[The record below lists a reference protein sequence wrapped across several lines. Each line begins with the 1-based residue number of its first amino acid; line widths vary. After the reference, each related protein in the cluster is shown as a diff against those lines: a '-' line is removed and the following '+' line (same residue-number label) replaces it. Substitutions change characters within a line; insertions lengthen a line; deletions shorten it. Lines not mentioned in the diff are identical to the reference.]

1 MKKIINK
8 FLDLLAP
15 DDIKCIVCDAELPKD
30 NDYGLCDHCY
40 NKLPKITKPCE
51 KCGREIFDD
60 GKYCFDC
67 KEGGFAFDKV
77 YSCLN
82 YEDYVVPMVYRLKY
96 SGEKYLAKY
105 MAKVIADKIIAEKIS
120 FDIFTFVPLNISR
133 EKERGFNQAKLIAD
147 EVAKYIQKET
157 IALLERV
164 RNTPFQA
171 SLIREERL
179 INLKDAFEVIDKKVV
194 KGKTILLLDDIFT
207 TGSTINEC
215 SKVLKK
221 SGAKAVVGITFAH
234 AKKKFV

>member
-120 FDIFTFVPLNISR
+120 FDIFTFVPLNINR

-207 TGSTINEC
+207 TGATMEEMTA
-215 SKVLKK
+215 VLKK
-221 SGAKAVVGITFAH
+221 NGANKVFGLTVCHTILE
-234 AKKKFV
+234 KI